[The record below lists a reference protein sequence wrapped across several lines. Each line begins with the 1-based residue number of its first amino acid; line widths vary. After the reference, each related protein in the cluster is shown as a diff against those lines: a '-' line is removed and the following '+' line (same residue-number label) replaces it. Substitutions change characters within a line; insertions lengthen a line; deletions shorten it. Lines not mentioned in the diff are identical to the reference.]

1 LPQTW
6 SMDYDQDLQG
16 EIYEDAELRVD
27 RPNPVYADA
36 PYTVRGAECGDPGSH
51 IHFTPGFLTNS
62 TKGVYGNVGKVLVH
76 EWAKLR
82 WGVYE
87 EHGYPG
93 DKQFPMFFYKTIYTA
108 SGERQVLS
116 YNFCAN
122 EKIYGYEQDVKT
134 GGQCTRDADN
144 LPDQN
149 CMYYVSQQTS
159 ASSSYMALPYISSVQ
174 NFCDNTEEN
183 IHDTHLPTKQNLF
196 CNGRSTWEV
205 ILESPDFANNT
216 NLPIAGPAPP
226 PKFTLVGSKL
236 SSVNFVLV
244 MDVSLSMQ
252 IGDPNDPVNTNG
264 FRINAMVDAAKRWVK
279 FDVPEGVKLGMV
291 TFSDEENLRPFQDL
305 IEINDASRD
314 TLVDKLNGVFD
325 LVEGKTCIGCALEM
339 AAKYPT
345 LLNNTLGGNILLIT
359 DGHQQCKDES
369 TCTKVSEM
377 IDLYVERNHR
387 VVTIAM
393 GPDADPE
400 IEELAEKTG
409 GKSYYVE
416 DNGST
421 GTIDD
426 AFGGSSTYQP
436 GDTIGNTDIDVYQK
450 DWDFDADRI
459 KDTFDI
465 DASIGRDLTFKLDVS
480 REKATDECVED
491 IKIKFQIP
499 GPTPT
504 MKEEVFKCSKN
515 NFGVFKKDMSDYQ
528 NPVPEGRWVYIIE
541 KGSEKVS
548 ISVKVTAKAKDQST
562 DPILT
567 KCWIATGSQA
577 INSEMDLKLSVV
589 ADVRQG
595 NKPVIG
601 AKVKAIVERP
611 SDASGNPYPEMEI
624 ELADNGAGAD
634 FIKNDGLYARFF
646 THYTGKGR
654 YNVKCQVVGDD
665 DTKVN
670 EGFINNREGR
680 TIPMAPGGTPMCC
693 GSDTITPDSVLTK
706 SGNFTRSAAGG
717 AFQITVDITGND
729 ITPPGKTNDLNAKF
743 EDSSLKITFT
753 SPGNDLDSQEPVA
766 RYIIK
771 FSAENITAE
780 NFDKIG
786 TEILEDDLNEGF
798 TLTPVNGSL
807 PVELSLMSGMFV
819 EDTPYTLA
827 MKAVDEANNTS
838 PVSNIKQIF
847 LQSAAPGVYLSLVF
861 IIFNVFASL
870 AF

>member
-205 ILESPDFANNT
+205 ILESPDFANDNNPPAKIDNT
-216 NLPIAGPAPP
+216 T
-226 PKFTLVGSKL
+226 PKFTLVGSKI
-236 SSVNFVLV
+236 SSVNYVLV
-244 MDVSLSMQ
+244 MDVSSSMLNKPE
-252 IGDPNDPVNTNG
+252 ILKNL
-264 FRINAMVDAAKRWVK
+264 RMNAMVDAAKRWIK
-279 FDVPEGVKLGMV
+279 YDIPDSVKLGMV
-291 TFSDEENLRPFQDL
+291 LFAEETHIIPFQEMT
-305 IEINDASRD
+305 EITDASRD
-314 TLVDKLNGVFD
+314 ELVAKVGQVYNMTGTR
-325 LVEGKTCIGCALEM
+325 TCIGCGLAM
-339 AAKYPT
+339 AANHAGF
-345 LLNNTLGGNILLIT
+345 LNGGKGGNILLIT
-359 DGHQQCKDES
+359 DGVQLCYDS
-369 TCTKVSEM
+369 DPSICTAVSEM
-377 IDLYVERNHR
+377 ADVLVERNVR

-416 DNGST
+416 DYSTSGS
-421 GTIDD
+421 IND

-465 DASIGRDLTFKLDVS
+465 DASIGRDLTFQLDVS
-480 REKATDECVED
+480 REKSTDECAQD
-491 IKIKFQIP
+491 ITITFQIP
-499 GPTPT
+499 GAGAPVTET
-504 MKEEVFKCSKN
+504 FKCSKN

-528 NPVPEGRWVYIIE
+528 DPVPQGRWLYVIE
-541 KGSEKVS
+541 KNAGEKVS
-548 ISVKVTAKAKDQST
+548 ISVKVTAKSKDQST